1 MTETSTIGPQS
12 VMREV
17 LEAYPGAQRAL
28 FRRYHIGGCSSCG
41 FQLEETLA
49 HLCQRNNDLDVEEVL
64 EHIRDSH
71 EQDSKVLISPVEL
84 AQLLQQQPPPQLL
97 DVRSREEWETVRI
110 EGATLMSNPILQE
123 ILSQWPRHAVFV
135 IYDHAGR
142 HALDAAA
149 YFLGHGFTKV
159 RCLDGGIDAWSLQ
172 VDPKIRRYRLG

>member
-41 FQLEETLA
+41 FQSEETLA

-71 EQDSKVLISPVEL
+71 DQDSTVLISPLEL
-84 AQLLQQQPPPQLL
+84 AQLLKHESPPKLL

-110 EGATLMSNPILQE
+110 EGATLMSNPTLQE
-123 ILSQWPRHAVFV
+123 ILSQWPRDAVFV

-172 VDPKIRRYRLG
+172 VDPKVRRYRLG